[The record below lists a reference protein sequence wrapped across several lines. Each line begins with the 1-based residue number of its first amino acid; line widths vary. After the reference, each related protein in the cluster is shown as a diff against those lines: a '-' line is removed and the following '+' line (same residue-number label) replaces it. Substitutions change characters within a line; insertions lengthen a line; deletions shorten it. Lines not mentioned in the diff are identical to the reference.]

1 MTTWAAVAA
10 CAGFLL
16 GVLWMDLMFDSQLP
30 ARADPVDE
38 ATLASIAGYYHRA
51 TTTAQPRGALIAAT
65 MVALVAL
72 LGLHGARGGTEGWVM
87 AASAGLA
94 GGPILLAWTRTVP
107 AAVRLG
113 RRTDPPAVQS
123 RLARRIHRDHRLCL
137 AGIAA
142 FLALWL
148 ITGLS
153 SN

>member
-1 MTTWAAVAA
+1 MTMWAVAA

-16 GVLWMDLMFDSQLP
+16 GVLWMDLMFDSQL
-30 ARADPVDE
+30 RSVADPVDE
-38 ATLASIAGYYHRA
+38 AVLSSIAGYYHRA
-51 TTTAQPRGALIAAT
+51 TTTSQPRGALVAAVMAT
-65 MVALVAL
+65 LMAL
-72 LGLHGARGGTEGWVM
+72 LGLHAVRGGTAGWVM
-87 AASAGLA
+87 VASAALA

-113 RRTDPPAVQS
+113 RRTDPPVVQT
-123 RLARRIHRDHRLCL
+123 RLARAIYRDHRICL
-137 AGIAA
+137 VSISA